1 MCITI
6 DVDEDGREKLGLAG
20 TALGGILAF
29 FGFILMI
36 LAGFIKIN
44 IDDKL
49 VLMRGYD
56 PDVLPSFLLTVGIIM
71 FVTNLVMAKVC
82 YDSGYPETRGRFQ
95 NLLILFL
102 LYLFVIIW
110 FIFAAS
116 MLCFSH
122 SSEIKDSLKDGI
134 TKMMNVYHNEPKAKL
149 LIDRLQLDYHCCG
162 SEKHEEWYAIGWM
175 NMKYININNPETK
188 KKLVE
193 GKVVTD
199 SVPFSCCD
207 YLSPRPCI
215 HHDIKDDNLHKKN
228 TDTLSKRGCTHILM
242 NFFDNVVLLPSGY
255 AILMAFFVQQKERD
269 TARIHSYIQS
279 KNIIRALPFSGMRN
293 SPFIQYLDISNVLKT
308 ELKSVKQKIFK
319 EKNTNLEQQKC
330 IEALKIQLKNQQII
344 ESERDQFKQELEN
357 LRQQKEESA
366 SRINVQEYVNQI
378 QELQEQLIEK
388 DGTVKMVQDL
398 YYLRS
403 TEFTDEIQS
412 LKNEKQALEKEKADL
427 CSKVNFQAD
436 SISQL
441 TFQLQDLNHELHL
454 VSRQNQQRPN
464 NNNRHYNN
472 RRGGRFR

>member
-1 MCITI
+1 MCVTI

-228 TDTLSKRGCTHILM
+228 TDTLSKRGCSHILM
-242 NFFDNVVLLPSGY
+242 NYFDNVVLLPSGY
-255 AILMAFFVQQKERD
+255 AILMAFFVQMIMMVLLRLMQTSIGNACEQED
-269 TARIHSYIQS
+269 PVGIGIAYIIPNCPCAMCS
-279 KNIIRALPFSGMRN
+279 TGDPMKYVKHAKKKIKGKKKPK
-293 SPFIQYLDISNVLKT
+293 DET
-308 ELKSVKQKIFK
+308 E
-319 EKNTNLEQQKC
+319 
-330 IEALKIQLKNQQII
+330 
-344 ESERDQFKQELEN
+344 
-357 LRQQKEESA
+357 
-366 SRINVQEYVNQI
+366 
-378 QELQEQLIEK
+378 
-388 DGTVKMVQDL
+388 
-398 YYLRS
+398 
-403 TEFTDEIQS
+403 TD
-412 LKNEKQALEKEKADL
+412 D
-427 CSKVNFQAD
+427 D
-436 SISQL
+436 
-441 TFQLQDLNHELHL
+441 
-454 VSRQNQQRPN
+454 
-464 NNNRHYNN
+464 
-472 RRGGRFR
+472 

>member
-36 LAGFIKIN
+36 FSGFIKIN

-95 NLLILFL
+95 NLLILIL

-188 KKLVE
+188 NKCFSKVTKDSKSKSVSVKSKK
-193 GKVVTD
+193 
-199 SVPFSCCD
+199 
-207 YLSPRPCI
+207 
-215 HHDIKDDNLHKKN
+215 
-228 TDTLSKRGCTHILM
+228 
-242 NFFDNVVLLPSGY
+242 
-255 AILMAFFVQQKERD
+255 QKERD

-357 LRQQKEESA
+357 LQSTERRKCFAYKRTGICQSN
-366 SRINVQEYVNQI
+366 SRITGAIN
-378 QELQEQLIEK
+378 
-388 DGTVKMVQDL
+388 
-398 YYLRS
+398 
-403 TEFTDEIQS
+403 
-412 LKNEKQALEKEKADL
+412 
-427 CSKVNFQAD
+427 
-436 SISQL
+436 
-441 TFQLQDLNHELHL
+441 
-454 VSRQNQQRPN
+454 
-464 NNNRHYNN
+464 
-472 RRGGRFR
+472 